1 MKHDMWN
8 KTKMGRER
16 ERDERNEESSEK
28 WNKVIEHLQRHTAN
42 AILVLYVRQIYAR
55 GNFRAAKREKLKQ

>member
-42 AILVLYVRQIYAR
+42 ATSIACTTNIRSR
-55 GNFRAAKREKLKQ
+55 